1 MMDHP
6 LSAIESASKH
16 RATVILLAC
25 GILSPVLY
33 DGTDILRAI
42 AYPGYSCRDQA
53 VSELVSKRNARSR
66 QQILSPGRPQSPTDE

>member
-1 MMDHP
+1 MDHP

-42 AYPGYSCRDQA
+42 AYPGYS
-53 VSELVSKRNARSR
+53 
-66 QQILSPGRPQSPTDE
+66 